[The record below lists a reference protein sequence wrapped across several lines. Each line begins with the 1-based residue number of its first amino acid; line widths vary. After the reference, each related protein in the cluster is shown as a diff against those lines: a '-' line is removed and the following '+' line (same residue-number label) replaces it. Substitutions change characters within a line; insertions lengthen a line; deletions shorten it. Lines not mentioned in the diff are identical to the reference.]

1 MTEDVV
7 IKSYSHG
14 ITLVMNDAIPIEQ
27 LLISICK
34 KFAGAKKFFGD
45 ADMAL
50 ALEGRNLSL
59 EETEAVIQ
67 AIERNSGIHVNVVV
81 TKDRM
86 FEKEMTRKKDAFF
99 FQKTAD
105 YMKIYNGSVENGAR
119 VISNYGLLI
128 TGNVESGAACE
139 CGGSMVVLGTISGSV
154 RCGRETG
161 SRAYIIAGGIE
172 EADVSIGPVRET
184 FGVRKKKKF
193 LSSRNEMIIVTV
205 KDGELS
211 PTQFSGSI
219 DV

>member
-14 ITLVMNDAIPIEQ
+14 LTLVMNDKVPIEQ

-34 KFAGAKKFFGD
+34 KFAGARKFFGE

-50 ALEGRNLSL
+50 ALEGRTLSL
-59 EETEAVIQ
+59 AETEAVIQ

-99 FQKTAD
+99 FRKAAD
-105 YMKIYNGSVENGAR
+105 YLKLHTGNVASGDK
-119 VISNYGLLI
+119 VISSYGLLV
-128 TGNVESGAACE
+128 TGDIESGGTCE
-139 CGGSMVVLGTISGSV
+139 CAGSLVVLGTIKGSAHA
-154 RCGRETG
+154 GRETG
-161 SRAYIIAGGIE
+161 SRSYIIAGGVE
-172 EADVSIGPVRET
+172 EADIAIGSVRET
-184 FGVRKKKKF
+184 FGIRKKKRL
-193 LSSRNEMIIVTV
+193 LSSKNEMIMITV

-211 PTQFSGSI
+211 PAQFSGSI